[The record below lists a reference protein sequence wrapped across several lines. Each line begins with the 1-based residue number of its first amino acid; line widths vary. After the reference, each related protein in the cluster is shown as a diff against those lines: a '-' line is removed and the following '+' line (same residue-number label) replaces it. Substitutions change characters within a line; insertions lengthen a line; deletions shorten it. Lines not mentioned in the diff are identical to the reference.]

1 MISVSRIWLMDT
13 KNLIIA
19 KQMGQ
24 LNKVPQQILESI
36 IKSLSLEWVSHAT
49 INNLNSNHSQGC
61 FENDGQQFPDGSVA
75 KNLPVNAGDAGLI
88 LGLGRSSGGENVNPF
103 QHSCLGYPMDRG
115 AWYAAV
121 HVVTKSQTQLSD

>member
-1 MISVSRIWLMDT
+1 MISVPRIWLMDT

-49 INNLNSNHSQGC
+49 LNNLNSNHSQGC
-61 FENDGQQFPDGSVA
+61 FENDGQQFPDGSVV
-75 KNLPVNAGDAGLI
+75 KNPPASAGDAGLI
-88 LGLGRSSGGENVNPF
+88 LGLGRSPRRGNGNPLQYFCLENA
-103 QHSCLGYPMDRG
+103 MDRG
-115 AWYAAV
+115 GW
-121 HVVTKSQTQLSD
+121 